1 MANRLVITLLVYE
14 PCRSETRVLL
24 CLPTFLPTGSRE
36 SHRRGESRAGA
47 AAEAERAGRMGQG
60 RRPVARFPRTY
71 YPVVRVP
78 AGEGAPPAAG
88 AGRGAP
94 LPPPKP
100 PAPRGPAA
108 DPTSGFVV

>member
-1 MANRLVITLLVYE
+1 M
-14 PCRSETRVLL
+14 
-24 CLPTFLPTGSRE
+24 
-36 SHRRGESRAGA
+36 
-47 AAEAERAGRMGQG
+47 GRG

-108 DPTSGFVV
+108 DPTVRVRGIIRAVQSFKSGPVSSELLSTSC